1 MIFVHP
7 WAFALLA
14 LVVLSLALAYYF
26 QNLNQVLPFPA
37 NSQFW
42 KQGKTLKTW
51 AGQWTPLISRG
62 LALCLIVFSLARP
75 QKISSA
81 LKGFGE
87 GIDIMLA
94 IDSSLSMSS
103 IDIKPNRITAAKEA
117 AINFVLGRVQDRVGL
132 VTFGGAPELLCP
144 LTLDYNALIS
154 QIKTL
159 YPGITQSDGT
169 AIGDGIV
176 SALNHL
182 KQSHA
187 KTKIII
193 LLTDGRSNTGTV
205 DPVTAARAAASMG
218 VKIYA
223 IGTARHGSTLMPV
236 RDPSGGQV
244 MVRID
249 DDIDDALLTQ
259 IAQMTNGRYFR
270 VTNRNELKEV
280 YRTINQLQKSKVKIP
295 PIIMRA
301 DMYRIPVLIASLILL
316 LEILLANTWLLRW
329 P

>member
-1 MIFVHP
+1 
-7 WAFALLA
+7 
-14 LVVLSLALAYYF
+14 
-26 QNLNQVLPFPA
+26 
-37 NSQFW
+37 
-42 KQGKTLKTW
+42 
-51 AGQWTPLISRG
+51 
-62 LALCLIVFSLARP
+62 
-75 QKISSA
+75 
-81 LKGFGE
+81 
-87 GIDIMLA
+87 MLA

-103 IDIKPNRITAAKEA
+103 IDIKPNRIEAAKEA
-117 AINFVLGRVQDRVGL
+117 AINFVLGRVQDRIGL

-144 LTLDYNALIS
+144 LTLDYNALVS

-159 YPGITQSDGT
+159 YPGITESNGT

-176 SALNHL
+176 SAINHL
-182 KQSHA
+182 KQSRA

-205 DPVTAARAAASMG
+205 DPITAARAAASLG
-218 VKIYA
+218 VKIYT
-223 IGTARHGSTLMPV
+223 IGTARHGPTLMPV

-280 YRTINQLQKSKVKIP
+280 YETINQLQKSKVKIP
-295 PIIMRA
+295 PIIMRT
-301 DMYRIPVLIASLILL
+301 DMYRIPVLIAALFIL